1 MLNRLISIR
10 TATCQNVKQLIKSDI
25 HGVYNVWMLTQQ
37 FCFLFIFGLFFL
49 NILPWSTSNTLS
61 KCQFSFLFF
70 GVNWNISFASS
81 LLQVTW
87 IFLSEK
93 FRKKKFHSL
102 TFLSSTFSGIYS
114 DVPLFFRFY
123 ICSITLDFF
132 LYHKKAHTQTLT
144 TH

>member
-49 NILPWSTSNTLS
+49 NILPWSTSNMLS

-93 FRKKKFHSL
+93 FRKKKFPF
-102 TFLSSTFSGIYS
+102 TN
-114 DVPLFFRFY
+114 LFIINILRYLFR
-123 ICSITLDFF
+123 CSIILPFLYMLNHTWFF